1 MATNQRYARGEY
13 IALTADKAYA
23 SGDPVVIGAVAG
35 VAKIA
40 AAEGEK
46 VTIWLVG
53 SYDFTVTGAAAQGEI
68 VYLGGSGLTMTAN
81 STPFGVALGSKG
93 SGSGDLE
100 VAPYGYVTPA
110 AAPAAN

>member
-13 IALTADKAYA
+13 IALTADQAYA

-35 VAKIA
+35 VAKID

-53 SYDFTVTGAAAQGEI
+53 SYDFTVTGAASEGDV

-81 STPFGVALGSKG
+81 STPFGVSLGSKG

-100 VAPYGYVTPA
+100 VAPFGYVTPA
-110 AAPAAN
+110 APAAG